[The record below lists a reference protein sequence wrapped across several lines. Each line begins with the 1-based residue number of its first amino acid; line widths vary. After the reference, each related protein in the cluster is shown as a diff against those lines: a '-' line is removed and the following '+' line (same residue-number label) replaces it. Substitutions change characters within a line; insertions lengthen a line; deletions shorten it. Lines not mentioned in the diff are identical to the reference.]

1 MNRIKKTKKLNL
13 LLKKIIIALGII
25 MFISLQF
32 IIPPSGLTVEGAK
45 SLGVFSLCIALWVTG
60 AIPLAITSLLGM
72 ALIPLLGIMDSAEA
86 FSIFGNRAVF
96 FILGALMLAA
106 ALYKTGLGTRIAYYL
121 LMRFNKK
128 PRSIVLGI
136 MLSAA
141 LLSCIMPEHAVAA
154 MLFPI
159 VLEIAD
165 SMNLKPFKS
174 SFGKGLFIALAWG
187 AIIGGITTYLGGA
200 RNLLAVSLLE
210 KNYGITIGFF
220 EWIGFVLPIPI
231 IILTIAYLV
240 LIKFFKPE
248 MSSAEDAYQSL
259 SSKVESMGPIST
271 KELKLSVV
279 LVLVIGAWLFFSV
292 AIHIS
297 VTAILGGVAI
307 FILKV
312 IDWKDMVDYINWGV
326 ILMYGGAIVVATS
339 ITTTGATAWLAGQ
352 LLTHV
357 SLSPVLFIVLII
369 ILTVFITEGI
379 SNVAAVA
386 IMIPL
391 AFSVGDI
398 LNLNPVAVTLLVAL
412 PGGLAFCLPMG
423 TPPNAIAFSSGY
435 YSIGEVLRPGIIL
448 NIISIVVILIV
459 ALFYWPLVNLSL
471 FM

>member
-1 MNRIKKTKKLNL
+1 MITKPRNLNHFM
-13 LLKKIIIALGII
+13 KKIILTLGILL
-25 MFISLQF
+25 FICFQF
-32 IIPPSGLTVEGAK
+32 IISPDGLESEGARA
-45 SLGVFSLCIALWVTG
+45 LGVFCLCVALWVTG
-60 AIPLAITSLLGM
+60 YIPLAITSLLGM
-72 ALIPLLGIMDSAEA
+72 ALVPLLGILDAAEA

-106 ALYKTGLGTRIAYYL
+106 ALYKTGLGARIAYYL
-121 LMRFNKK
+121 LMRFDKK
-128 PRSIVLGI
+128 PRSIVMGI

-159 VLEIAD
+159 VLEIAN
-165 SMNLKPFKS
+165 SMNLKPIKS
-174 SFGKGLFIALAWG
+174 AFGKALFIALAWG

-210 KNYGITIGFF
+210 RNYGLTIGFF
-220 EWIGFVLPIPI
+220 EWIGYVLPIPV
-231 IILTIAYLV
+231 IILVVAYFL

-248 MSSAEDAYQSL
+248 LTTAEGAFNSL
-259 SSKVESMGPIST
+259 STKVKSMGPVSK
-271 KELKLSVV
+271 KELKLS
-279 LVLVIGAWLFFSV
+279 LVLVAVIGTWLFFSGV
-292 AIHIS
+292 IHIS

-312 IDWKDMVDYINWGV
+312 IDWKDMVDYVNWGV

-339 ITTTGATAWLAGQ
+339 ITTTGATAWLAEQ
-352 LLTHV
+352 LLAHAPLTP
-357 SLSPVLFIVLII
+357 LLFIILITI
-369 ILTVFITEGI
+369 FTLFITEGI

-398 LNLNPVAVTLLVAL
+398 LSINPVAVTLLVAL

-435 YSIGEVLRPGIIL
+435 YNLGEVLRPGILL
-448 NIISIVVILIV
+448 NIISIIVILLA
-459 ALFYWPLVNLSL
+459 ALFYWPLVNLTL
-471 FM
+471 VL